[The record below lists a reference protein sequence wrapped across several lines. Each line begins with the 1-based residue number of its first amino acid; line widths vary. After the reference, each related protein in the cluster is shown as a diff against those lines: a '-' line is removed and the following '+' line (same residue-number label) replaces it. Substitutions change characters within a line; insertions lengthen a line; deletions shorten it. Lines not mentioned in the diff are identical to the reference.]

1 MTVVLLFFV
10 VDVVV
15 VLPFKMMSSDEKYRQ
30 SKLCSFS
37 VRAGGGG
44 GRGKGGARGG
54 GGGERGGGGRRGGKR
69 GGEERGRGR
78 GVTVVASAIAANI
91 LSATVLVPEKTT
103 ATRYHTSS
111 SISRKGVS

>member
-54 GGGERGGGGRRGGKR
+54 GGGERGGGRRGGKR
-69 GGEERGRGR
+69 GEEERGRGR